1 MKYHLIIVV
10 EDPGIQIYDSICLFR
25 EELMLGLEGVVSG
38 IKVFFS
44 FSLQRKPWSAE
55 NDDDDRV

>member
-44 FSLQRKPWSAE
+44 FSLQRKPWSA
-55 NDDDDRV
+55 